1 MKLWFSPMII
11 FGMPYKSMAPLHME
25 QGVARQ
31 LSWPVRVNYLGR
43 LTLGNLL
50 S

>member
-1 MKLWFSPMII
+1 MKQYDDNEPFFIT
-11 FGMPYKSMAPLHME
+11 E
-25 QGVARQ
+25 EVDVARQ

-50 S
+50 G